1 MRPRKKK
8 RFLVLSQLDM
18 FFKYLALEFRDYFRW
33 VISNFLLLTAFCLL
47 LTVSGLPEIIDRI
60 IAVVNDQVITLSDIR
75 IAETFGLYENINAE
89 SEENLHQQILEKLI
103 DQKLIIQLMGE
114 RVSVEEEELEAELE
128 RITEK
133 IGSYEVQKRLVQ
145 FGLDRNV
152 LKEYLHEKL
161 LYQKILSRRFS
172 QSVIVSLKEIESYY
186 IQNYVPSQRA
196 KGFEPKP
203 MVELLDK
210 IESTIKQKKIEN
222 KVLEWIKNLR
232 QEADI
237 QIKIK

>member
-1 MRPRKKK
+1 M
-8 RFLVLSQLDM
+8 VLSQLDM
-18 FFKYLALEFRDYFRW
+18 FFKYLALEFRDYFRR

-75 IAETFGLYENINAE
+75 IAETFGLYENINTE

-186 IQNYVPSQRA
+186 IQNYVPSQIA

-210 IESTIKQKKIEN
+210 IESAIKQKKIEN

>member
-1 MRPRKKK
+1 
-8 RFLVLSQLDM
+8 M
-18 FFKYLALEFRDYFRW
+18 FFKYLALEFRDCFRR
-33 VISNFLLLTAFCLL
+33 VISNFFLLTALCLL
-47 LTVSGLPEIIDRI
+47 ITVSGLPEIIDRI

-103 DQKLIIQLMGE
+103 DQKLIIQLTGE

-161 LYQKILSRRFS
+161 LYRKILSRRFS

-186 IQNYVPSQRA
+186 IQNYVPSHRA

-210 IESTIKQKKIEN
+210 IESAIKQKKIEN